1 MNTNAA
7 GSYPLPVLSR
17 LVFSRPKE
25 LYYIGGN
32 DVLPA
37 PLTPQK
43 EAFVIEELGTEK
55 EKEAKALLIEHNL
68 RLVVYIARK
77 FDNTGVGVE
86 DLISIGTIGLIKAIN
101 TFNPVKNIKLA
112 TYASRCIENEILMYL
127 RRNSKTKME
136 VSIDEPLNVDWDGN
150 ELLLS
155 DILGTDDDVIS
166 RKMEDEVEISLLGKA
181 ISKLSPREQTIIR
194 LRFGLNNED
203 GKEKTQKEVADLLGI
218 SQSYISRL
226 EKRIMKRLKKEA
238 DKKLIKKQIKGN
250 GCAIVIKRTVV
261 RGRDLFRG
269 RRFFQYSLTYVCF
282 GILWVCIPYSA

>member
-68 RLVVYIARK
+68 RLVVYIARI

-136 VSIDEPLNVDWDGN
+136 VSIDEPLNVDCDGN

-226 EKRIMKRLKKEA
+226 EKRIMKRLKKEI
-238 DKKLIKKQIKGN
+238 IK
-250 GCAIVIKRTVV
+250 
-261 RGRDLFRG
+261 
-269 RRFFQYSLTYVCF
+269 YE
-282 GILWVCIPYSA
+282 